1 MLRVLATS
9 VLLIVGGLLTTA
21 CGDDSAMSET
31 GSGGSTV
38 GSGSGQGTGGAGQ
51 GGEAVMLPSWDLDF
65 LGWMDEVIKNLPG
78 QGSEGFEAPNS
89 SQRDDFRLACE
100 ALRDGDLAEAKQRA
114 QTVQYQLVAIVDEGA
129 NDAVFYALLPNSWS
143 SQDTP
148 ALDGR
153 GLFFVRA
160 KQEVNKYL
168 GLSAPHPRFDSF
180 SGLVATNA
188 FRQLEARSLAIA
200 GAHRCA
206 NATLSGCSGT
216 TAVCGSP
223 AAPYR
228 ESDMAHMDR
237 AFFQVFHE
245 VMDAD
250 GGGSIQHVQVHGFA
264 SGANDPEFTLSAG
277 TSNNVA
283 DDNFTPN
290 LLATKL
296 AELTALA
303 GSQKPGN
310 SCNQTG
316 DINRLCGS
324 TNTQGR
330 YTNGV
335 DAQQVCTTSSGG
347 ASDGR
352 FVHAELS
359 KAIRDINGSI
369 GPQVFI
375 DALSDVF

>member
-1 MLRVLATS
+1 
-9 VLLIVGGLLTTA
+9 
-21 CGDDSAMSET
+21 
-31 GSGGSTV
+31 
-38 GSGSGQGTGGAGQ
+38 
-51 GGEAVMLPSWDLDF
+51 MLPNWNLDF

-78 QGSEGFEAPNS
+78 KGSEGFDAPS
-89 SQRDDFRLACE
+89 PSQRDGFRLACE
-100 ALRDGDLAEAKQRA
+100 ALRDEALEEA
-114 QTVQYQLVAIVDEGA
+114 QLHAQSVQYQLVMIVDQGA
-129 NDAVFYALLPNSWS
+129 NDAEFYALLPHSWS
-143 SQDTP
+143 AQDTP

-160 KQEVNKYL
+160 QQQVNKDL

-206 NATLSGCSGT
+206 NAAQSGCSGT

-310 SCNQTG
+310 SCNQQG

-330 YTNGV
+330 YTNDV
-335 DAQQVCTTSSGG
+335 DASQVCTMSSGG
-347 ASDGR
+347 ESNGR
-352 FVHAELS
+352 FIHAELS
-359 KAIRDINGSI
+359 KAIRDSNGTI

-375 DALSDVF
+375 DALDSVL